1 MSVSKPMPV
10 TDDVDRAMK
19 YKERLVTIQI
29 KKLCFYQGNRG
40 GQGLLPQHV
49 QEVADSC
56 REGVKEH
63 RYVNVFAVKVPE
75 KDVVAW
81 RAAN

>member
-1 MSVSKPMPV
+1 MPV

-49 QEVADSC
+49 Q
-56 REGVKEH
+56 
-63 RYVNVFAVKVPE
+63 
-75 KDVVAW
+75 
-81 RAAN
+81 